1 MASTVAP
8 ARPAVATP
16 TAVESRLGRFSLA
29 ALLGA
34 ALLGCALL
42 TRLALLI
49 YARHDLDASAAS
61 VVAALAVGELF
72 DLVTS
77 LWLVAPL
84 VLVLAILPDGW
95 FRRRAIRGWMRAW
108 LFFLFALSAFVIC
121 AEVLFFDEFNG
132 RFNFVAV
139 DYLIYPTEVVTNLWE
154 SYPLPAILLG
164 VVLVGAGGVWLAR
177 RRIRRALDVPT
188 SGSRRLVT
196 ALAYGVSLGA
206 LTVGVSPQM
215 ARVSD
220 DRALNEI
227 ALNGYYTFWLA
238 FLGQDAPYEGL
249 YATRPAAD
257 EDARL
262 RSLLASAGAPGPT
275 SAAHPT
281 LRHVTASTPETRRNV
296 VLVLEE
302 SLGSI
307 FLSTLHPRG
316 DTVLTPRFD
325 SLLAEGTVLTN
336 AYSTGNR
343 TIRALEATTA
353 SIPPLPGISIVRRP
367 ASRDLFPLPALLRE
381 RGYHT
386 SFIYGGRAL
395 FDGMGEYMRNNG
407 MQLIVEQKDYPKEA
421 FRTAWGVADEVIFDK
436 ALATYDSLAATGA
449 PFYSTILSVSNHKPY
464 EYPTGRIAADPSK
477 HWRTNAVQYA
487 DYALGRFIRMAKDR
501 PWFDNT
507 LFVLMGD
514 HGARVYGASEIPL
527 PSYEVPV
534 LFYAPGF
541 IPAGA
546 RIETLAS
553 SLDIPPTILAQL
565 GISYDSKWFG
575 HDIFAAAPGEGRA
588 LMTHNSSLAL
598 MRGDRIAVLGLR
610 GATDVYQYDRKA
622 ARLRLMA
629 TPDSAGR
636 ELIEDAIAYFHTAD
650 RVYRSG
656 EYRMPGAA
664 AAATTPVPSTA
675 PTPASHP

>member
-336 AYSTGNR
+336 AYSSGGR
-343 TIRALEATTA
+343 VLARRGER
-353 SIPPLPGISIVRRP
+353 GGRVRRP
-367 ASRDLFPLPALLRE
+367 
-381 RGYHT
+381 
-386 SFIYGGRAL
+386 GR
-395 FDGMGEYMRNNG
+395 R
-407 MQLIVEQKDYPKEA
+407 
-421 FRTAWGVADEVIFDK
+421 
-436 ALATYDSLAATGA
+436 S
-449 PFYSTILSVSNHKPY
+449 
-464 EYPTGRIAADPSK
+464 GR
-477 HWRTNAVQYA
+477 
-487 DYALGRFIRMAKDR
+487 
-501 PWFDNT
+501 
-507 LFVLMGD
+507 
-514 HGARVYGASEIPL
+514 
-527 PSYEVPV
+527 
-534 LFYAPGF
+534 
-541 IPAGA
+541 
-546 RIETLAS
+546 
-553 SLDIPPTILAQL
+553 
-565 GISYDSKWFG
+565 
-575 HDIFAAAPGEGRA
+575 
-588 LMTHNSSLAL
+588 
-598 MRGDRIAVLGLR
+598 RGDGR
-610 GATDVYQYDRKA
+610 QQ
-622 ARLRLMA
+622 
-629 TPDSAGR
+629 AGQQDQ
-636 ELIEDAIAYFHTAD
+636 EK
-650 RVYRSG
+650 
-656 EYRMPGAA
+656 PGN
-664 AAATTPVPSTA
+664 
-675 PTPASHP
+675 

>member
-1 MASTVAP
+1 MASTAAP
-8 ARPAVATP
+8 ALPAVATP
-16 TAVESRLGRFSLA
+16 SAIESRLGRFSLA
-29 ALLGA
+29 ALLA
-34 ALLGCALL
+34 ATLMGCALF
-42 TRLALLI
+42 TRVALLV
-49 YARHDLDASAAS
+49 YARQDL
-61 VVAALAVGELF
+61 VAGPGAVLQALAIGEVF
-72 DLVTS
+72 DLVAT

-84 VLVLAILPDGW
+84 VLVLALLPDSW
-95 FRRRAIRGWMRAW
+95 FRRRPVRGWMRAW
-108 LFFLFALSAFVIC
+108 LFTLFALSAFVIA
-121 AEVLFFDEFNG
+121 AEILFFDEFNG

-139 DYLIYPTEVVTNLWE
+139 DYLIFPTEVVTNLWE
-154 SYPLPAILLG
+154 SYPLPAILTG
-164 VVLVGAGGVWLAR
+164 VVAVGALGLWLAR
-177 RRIRRALDVPT
+177 RRIRMALDLPT
-188 SGSRRLVT
+188 PGGRRLLT
-196 ALAYGVSLGA
+196 ALAYGGALGA
-206 LTVGVSPQM
+206 LTLAVSPEM
-215 ARVSD
+215 ARVSE

-249 YATRPAAD
+249 YATRAPAD
-257 EDARL
+257 EEARL
-262 RSLLASAGAPGPT
+262 RTLLASAGAPGPT
-275 SAAHPT
+275 SVAHPT
-281 LRHVTASTPETRRNV
+281 LRHVTATAPETRRNV

-325 SLLAEGTVLTN
+325 SLLAEGTVLAN

-367 ASRDLFPLPALLRE
+367 ASRDLFTLPALLRE

-407 MQLIVEQKDYPKEA
+407 MQLIVEQKDYPKGS
-421 FRTAWGVADEVIFDK
+421 FSTAWGVADEVIFDK

-464 EYPTGRIAADPSK
+464 EYPTGRIAADPKK

-487 DYALGRFIRMAKDR
+487 DWALGRFMRMAKDH

-527 PSYEVPV
+527 PSYEVPI

-541 IPAGA
+541 IPAGQ

-553 SLDIPPTILAQL
+553 SLDVPPTILARL
-565 GISYDSKWFG
+565 GMSYDSKFFG
-575 HDIFAAAPGEGRA
+575 HDMFAATPEEGRA

-598 MRGDRIAVLGLR
+598 MRGDRIAVLGLK
-610 GATDVYQYDRKA
+610 GATDVYQYDRSA
-622 ARLRLMA
+622 GRLRPVA
-629 TPDSAGR
+629 SPDSAGR
-636 ELIEDAIAYFHTAD
+636 ALVEDAIAYFHTAD
-650 RVYRSG
+650 RIYRSG
-656 EYRMPGAA
+656 EYRMAGAPT
-664 AAATTPVPSTA
+664 ATTPAPPSA
-675 PTPASHP
+675 SPPASRP